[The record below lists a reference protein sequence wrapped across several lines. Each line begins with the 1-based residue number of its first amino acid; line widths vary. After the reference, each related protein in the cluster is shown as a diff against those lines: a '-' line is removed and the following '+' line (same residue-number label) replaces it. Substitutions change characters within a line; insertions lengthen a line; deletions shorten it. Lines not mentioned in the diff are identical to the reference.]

1 MIEDDALCPHPHPF
15 LFQTADDVHLFN
27 VLLDVA
33 CQDIQVV
40 LCDCQRTMTEYLLES
55 DHRAAHG
62 CPFLRKGMAEAV
74 NTCLFQSSFVA
85 VVPDGMVAT
94 ASGKLLSI
102 DRAEKPVFHAAATIL
117 EIFLKDF
124 DDVLIQ
130 GDNQGLAVLCGVHI
144 DHRVVEVHIPDFD
157 IHQTILADAS
167 REQKVDNHPTAIG
180 GEDTLADIGLFQQ
193 FPQFIVCVSLNG
205 SLVCFW
211 KLDFKVGDVVALHKE
226 PHQGLQIS
234 GIGSHRYFIQVRVFT
249 QGDVEVRHGLLV
261 HGRDGGIGR
270 DSLVDLLDGFLIVV
284 DGSFS

>member
-62 CPFLRKGMAEAV
+62 CPLFRKSMAEAV

-130 GDNQGLAVLCGVHI
+130 GDNQGLAVLCGIHI
-144 DHRVVEVHIPDFD
+144 DHRVIKVHIPDFD
-157 IHQTILADAS
+157 IHQTVLADAS
-167 REQKVDNHPTAIG
+167 REQEVDNHPTAIG
-180 GEDTLADIGLFQQ
+180 GEDTLADIRLFQQ
-193 FPQFIVCVSLNG
+193 FPQFIVCVGLNG
-205 SLVCFW
+205 CFVCFW
-211 KLDFKVGDVVALHKE
+211 KLNFKVWMYWH
-226 PHQGLQIS
+226 
-234 GIGSHRYFIQVRVFT
+234 FIKNRIKVFK
-249 QGDVEVRHGLLV
+249 
-261 HGRDGGIGR
+261 
-270 DSLVDLLDGFLIVV
+270 SLA
-284 DGSFS
+284 

>member
-55 DHRAAHG
+55 DHRATHG

-74 NTCLFQSSFVA
+74 NTRLFQTPFVA
-85 VVPDGMVAT
+85 VVPNRMVAA
-94 ASGKLLSI
+94 ASGKLLPI
-102 DRAEKPVFHAAATIL
+102 DGAEKPVFHAAATIL

-130 GDNQGLAVLCGVHI
+130 GDNQGFAVLCGIHI
-144 DHRVVEVHIPDFD
+144 DHRVVEVYIPDFD
-157 IHQTILADAS
+157 IHQTVLADAS

-180 GEDTLADIGLFQQ
+180 GEDTLADIRLFQE
-193 FPQFIVCVSLNG
+193 FAQFIVCVGLDG

-211 KLDFKVGDVVALHKE
+211 KLNFKVRDVLALHKE
-226 PHQGLQIS
+226 PHQGFQIS
-234 GIGSHRYFIQVRVFT
+234 GIGSHGHFVQVRVFT
-249 QGDVEVRHGLLV
+249 QGDVEVRHGLLI
-261 HGRDGGIGR
+261 HG
-270 DSLVDLLDGFLIVV
+270 
-284 DGSFS
+284 